1 MASPLD
7 LIKKEREQNK
17 KELYIPQTLKL
28 ANSLFQAFIRNNNL
42 VGLKLCLVLSGA
54 KNIIHYDDELQAI
67 FDVKSLCEIMNVTR
81 KELSTNLKKV
91 LKVHFTFVD
100 EKGGRGATVPIH
112 TYIYSSNN
120 KYLTIG
126 VSAPAK
132 KLFTELGK
140 GGYSF
145 SKANAKNL
153 MNLQHKHSLRMQ
165 LLLEQINDFSKD
177 VAKRRRFTLEELNGY
192 FDVSYKRYVDFERK
206 ILIPVKEEIDSSS
219 TLTFN
224 YRMNDE
230 VSGTGRPKIKEVII
244 DLKEQKRFQPSLL
257 K

>member
-7 LIKKEREQNK
+7 LIKKEKEQNK

-54 KNIIHYDDELQAI
+54 KNIIHYDDELQAT
-67 FDVKSLCEIMNVTR
+67 FEVGSLCKIMNVTR
-81 KELSTNLKKV
+81 KELSINLKKI
-91 LKVHFTFVD
+91 LKIHFTFVD
-100 EKGGRGATVPIH
+100 ERGGRGATVPIH
-112 TYIYSSNN
+112 TYVYSSNN

-126 VSAPAK
+126 VSSPAK

-145 SKANAKNL
+145 SKANAQNL

-165 LLLEQINDFSKD
+165 LLLEQINDFGKNI
-177 VAKRRRFTLEELNGY
+177 AKRRRFTLEELNGY
-192 FDVSYKRYVDFERK
+192 FDVNYATYYEFERK
-206 ILIPVKEEIDSSS
+206 ILKKVKEEIDSSS
-219 TLTFN
+219 TLSFN
-224 YRMNDE
+224 YRMQDE
-230 VSGTGRPKIKEVII
+230 VIGTGRPKIKEVVI
-244 DLKEQKRFQPSLL
+244 DLKEQKSF
-257 K
+257 

>member
-7 LIKKEREQNK
+7 AIKKQKEKNK

-54 KNIIHYDDELQAI
+54 KNVIHYDDELQAT

-91 LKVHFTFVD
+91 LKVHFTYADD
-100 EKGGRGATVPIH
+100 EGTGATVPIH
-112 TYIYSSNN
+112 SYKYKSNN
-120 KYLTIG
+120 KQVVIG

-192 FDVSYKRYVDFERK
+192 FDVNYATYYEFERK
-206 ILIPVKEEIDSSS
+206 ILKKVKEDIDSSS

-224 YRMNDE
+224 YHFNDE
-230 VSGTGRPKIKEVII
+230 VSGTGRPKIKEVVI
-244 DLKEQKRFQPSLL
+244 DLKEQKHFQPSLL

>member
-7 LIKKEREQNK
+7 IIKKQQEQNK

-54 KNIIHYDDELQAI
+54 KNIIHYDDELQAT
-67 FDVKSLCEIMNVTR
+67 FNVDSLCEVMNVTR

-91 LKVHFTFVD
+91 LKVHFTYADNEGV
-100 EKGGRGATVPIH
+100 GATVPIH
-112 TYIYSSNN
+112 SYKYKSNN
-120 KYLTIG
+120 KQVVIG

-165 LLLEQINDFSKD
+165 LLLEQINDFSDD

-206 ILIPVKEEIDSSS
+206 ILKPVKEEIDNSS

-224 YRMNDE
+224 YRMSDE
-230 VSGTGRPKIKEVII
+230 LIGTGRPKIKEVVI
-244 DLKEQKRFQPSLL
+244 DLVEQKKKR
-257 K
+257 

>member
-7 LIKKEREQNK
+7 LIKKEEEQKK
-17 KELYIPQTLKL
+17 KELYIPQTLRL

-54 KNIIHYDDELQAI
+54 KNVIHYDDELQAT
-67 FDVKSLCEIMNVTR
+67 FEVDSLCEIMNVTR
-81 KELSTNLKKV
+81 KEISTNLKKV
-91 LKVHFTFVD
+91 LKIHFTFVD
-100 EKGGRGATVPIH
+100 EKNGRGATVPIH

-153 MNLQHKHSLRMQ
+153 MKLQHKHSLRMQ

-177 VAKRRRFTLEELNGY
+177 VAKRRKFTLEELNGY
-192 FDVSYKRYVDFERK
+192 FDVKYATYYEFERK
-206 ILIPVKEEIDSSS
+206 ILKKVKEEIDSNS
-219 TLTFN
+219 TLTFD
-224 YRMNDE
+224 YHFNDE
-230 VSGTGRPKIKEVII
+230 VSGTGRPKIKEVVI
-244 DLKEQKRFQPSLL
+244 DLIYQNY
-257 K
+257 

>member
-1 MASPLD
+1 MANPLD
-7 LIKKEREQNK
+7 VIKKQQEKNK

-54 KNIIHYDDELQAI
+54 KNIIHYDDELQAT
-67 FDVKSLCEIMNVTR
+67 FDVDSLCKIMNVTR

-91 LKVHFTFVD
+91 LKVHFTYVD
-100 EKGGRGATVPIH
+100 NEGVGATVPIH
-112 TYIYSSNN
+112 SYKYKSNN
-120 KYLTIG
+120 KQVVIG

-145 SKANAKNL
+145 SKANAQNL

-165 LLLEQINDFSKD
+165 LLLEQINDFDKN

-192 FDVSYKRYVDFERK
+192 FDVGYKRYIDFERK
-206 ILIPVKEEIDSSS
+206 ILKPVKEEIDSTS

-224 YRMNDE
+224 YRMQDE
-230 VSGTGRPKIKEVII
+230 VIGNGRPKIKEVVI
-244 DLKEQKRFQPSLL
+244 DLKEQK
-257 K
+257 

>member
-7 LIKKEREQNK
+7 VIKKQQEKNK

-54 KNIIHYDDELQAI
+54 KNIIHYDDELQAT
-67 FDVKSLCEIMNVTR
+67 FDVDSLCKIMNVTR

-91 LKVHFTFVD
+91 LKVHFTYADNEGV
-100 EKGGRGATVPIH
+100 GATVPIH
-112 TYIYSSNN
+112 SYKYKSNN
-120 KYLTIG
+120 KQVIIG

-145 SKANAKNL
+145 SKANAQNL

-165 LLLEQINDFSKD
+165 LLLEQINDFDKN
-177 VAKRRRFTLEELNGY
+177 VAKRRRFTLKELNGY
-192 FDVSYKRYVDFERK
+192 FDVGYKRYIDFERK
-206 ILIPVKEEIDSSS
+206 ILKPVKEEIDSSS

-224 YRMNDE
+224 YRMQDE
-230 VSGTGRPKIKEVII
+230 VIGNGRPKIKEVVI
-244 DLKEQKRFQPSLL
+244 DLKEQK
-257 K
+257 

>member
-7 LIKKEREQNK
+7 LIKKEEEQKK
-17 KELYIPQTLKL
+17 KELYIPQTLRL

-42 VGLKLCLVLSGA
+42 VGLKICLVLSGA
-54 KNIIHYDDELQAI
+54 KNVIHYDDELQAT
-67 FDVKSLCEIMNVTR
+67 FDIKSLCDVMNVTR

-91 LKVHFTFVD
+91 LKVHFTYADD
-100 EKGGRGATVPIH
+100 EGVGATVPIH
-112 TYIYSSNN
+112 SYKYKSNN
-120 KYLTIG
+120 KQVVIG

-177 VAKRRRFTLEELNGY
+177 VAKRRKFTLEELNGY
-192 FDVSYKRYVDFERK
+192 FDVKYATYYEFERK
-206 ILIPVKEEIDSSS
+206 ILKKVKEEIDSNS
-219 TLTFN
+219 TLTFD
-224 YRMNDE
+224 YHFNDE
-230 VSGTGRPKIKEVII
+230 VSGTGRPKIKEVVI
-244 DLKEQKRFQPSLL
+244 DLIYQNY
-257 K
+257 